1 MDAGKKTRQ
10 KKKNEEVEIAKRT
23 NTRIKGTKE

>member
-1 MDAGKKTRQ
+1 MPERKQGKK